1 MVHCVIA
8 LGNLE
13 YRHYTNN
20 SGNSGHLIQMSVVR
34 LVEQQGKSQNTRGNC
49 LQYQE
54 NMQVLNSL
62 LNVND
67 KQPLFKELL

>member
-1 MVHCVIA
+1 
-8 LGNLE
+8 
-13 YRHYTNN
+13 
-20 SGNSGHLIQMSVVR
+20 MSVVR

>member
-34 LVEQQGKSQNTRGNC
+34 LVEQQGKSQNTEEIAYSIRKTC
-49 LQYQE
+49 
-54 NMQVLNSL
+54 
-62 LNVND
+62 
-67 KQPLFKELL
+67 KF